1 MSSSNYLDE
10 YRSRL
15 SKMSL
20 VDHTKQSFVKMFIG
34 NPNYR
39 VLTIDGVQYETL
51 YSQGKV
57 SNEKSLLF
65 TPNTKIDIGSVVLI
79 NNNNYL
85 IMDFQSEGINEIYPN
100 ATLKLCNST
109 YPIKSGKTKT
119 LKLDSNGNPVLD
131 KFDNPVY
138 IYTEG
143 ANINIPC
150 IVESSIIA
158 ADENKQLPL
167 PQGQLRV
174 TMSYRDDIKVND
186 TFSMY
191 SNSYKIRNIDYTKV
205 INNKGIMV
213 LAVEEVTSEV
223 K

>member
-1 MSSSNYLDE
+1 MPSDYLNQ
-10 YRSRL
+10 YRDRL
-15 SKMSL
+15 NDKSL
-20 VDHTKQSFVKMFIG
+20 VEHTKKTFVKMFIG

-39 VLTIDGVQYETL
+39 VITINGTQYETL
-51 YSQGKV
+51 YSQGKT
-57 SNEKSLLF
+57 SEEKSLLF
-65 TPNTKIDIGSVVLI
+65 TPNIKIEIGSVVEL
-79 NNNNYL
+79 NSRSYL

-100 ATLKLCNST
+100 ATLKHCNST
-109 YPIKSGKTKT
+109 FPIKSSTTKT

-138 IYTEG
+138 TYTEG
-143 ANINIPC
+143 ASINIPC

-174 TMSYRDDIKVND
+174 TMQYRDDIKVND

-191 SNSYKIRNIDYTKV
+191 NNTYKIRNVDYTKV